1 MNSEQF
7 VKLIQP
13 LSEQYSYDAA
23 IKENRNNAKSVKQ
36 GTRHKRS
43 VGTHSKFWDNGRTL
57 TIAFMEPLP
66 DELGYRVEKIIRRW
80 DPHHSLAL
88 DFVKNRAGDIRIQLG
103 GNRNE
108 SYLGTDAL
116 AAPPDQ
122 PTLLISTKPDHWS
135 FECTLL
141 HEFGHALGLQHEH
154 LHPHARIPWNKEKVY
169 HHYQTT
175 QGWSKTDIELNLFK
189 IENNPDTQIGPYDK
203 KSIMHYRIPNE
214 LTHGNWQVGDNLKIS
229 EQDKINIR
237 KIYPDIQH

>member
-1 MNSEQF
+1 MHSEQF
-7 VKLIQP
+7 VKIIQP
-13 LSEQYSYDAA
+13 LNTQASYDAA
-23 IKENRNNAKSVKQ
+23 IKETPKNTEPTSSD
-36 GTRHKRS
+36 KRS
-43 VGTHSKFWDNGRTL
+43 KRAVGTYSKFWDNGRTL
-57 TIAFMEPLP
+57 TISFMEPLP
-66 DELGYRVEKIIRRW
+66 DELEYRVEKIIRRW

-88 DFVKNRAGDIRIQLG
+88 DFVKSRPTDIRIYLG
-103 GNRNE
+103 GKRNE

-116 AAPPDQ
+116 AAPPNQ
-122 PTLLISTKPDHWS
+122 PTLLVSTTPDHWS

-169 HHYQTT
+169 HFYQAT
-175 QGWSKTDIELNLFK
+175 QGWSKTDIDLNLFK